1 MRYFV
6 RFITLYANRRG
17 GRNENRVSYKRA
29 LKILQCAI
37 AQEVGHRM
45 DIWLSLENIAK
56 AQGTVEFID
65 IRENVNKILRKQIFL

>member
-6 RFITLYANRRG
+6 RFITLYAKRRCG
-17 GRNENRVSYKRA
+17 KIVDQVSYKRA
-29 LKILQCAI
+29 LKILQCAN
-37 AQEVGHRM
+37 AQVGHRM

-65 IRENVNKILRKQIFL
+65 IRENVNKIFRKEFFL